1 MRLISLHIENFGKLS
16 DFDMSFSPGKNIIN
30 EENGWGKSTLA
41 SFIKVMFFG
50 FSGEGKRSE
59 LENERRRY
67 KPWQKGIYGGS
78 VIFELD
84 GKAYRVE
91 RTFGDKKSGTDEFY
105 LYNADT
111 NIISN
116 DFGENI
122 GEEIFGI
129 DEESFKKTVFIGQQ
143 DCETAVT
150 PNISAKIGNISD
162 LMADMSNYDIVQS
175 RLKKELDFL
184 TPKRATGELHKLK
197 NKLSLLNESVKK
209 KSIYEEGLE
218 ENKKLYE
225 EGKNEIAEKFRSK
238 ETLQKSLEYL
248 SKVKDKKAELQRY
261 NSLKE
266 EKQKA
271 LQRVKEQEAFFKN
284 GIPEKEQVEEKL
296 RLVNKIEA
304 EKEARK
310 KLLFEAEEEKEYER
324 ISELFEEG
332 VPDSKRIDEAERLVR
347 TLKRLREEQGLVSLS
362 DRELEKY
369 EEAEDFFAEYKPDRR
384 ELERHTAENV
394 RKSMLIS
401 AFYSK
406 KESSEAAKDNLKRRE
421 EEKNK
426 AGKIN
431 YIPLIL
437 AVISLAASI
446 LVIYLLA
453 LTIILSALFFLLLL
467 KKKTEKKEA
476 DFLYRQAK
484 ESYDLINADIEDTSR
499 TISDIEVALRVF
511 FEKMNLPYSGET
523 AGGTLTEIG
532 NKLSVIEELE
542 ERAKAYKDKNFNEE
556 ISNLIAEIRKNLPP
570 FYAEADE
577 ADFDSALQRLRF
589 DIKEFER
596 LNRRKEELKISVENE
611 ALLKKELDEFIILYE
626 LDGSDPALLLRQVQE
641 RLVSMEDARA
651 FLSEKENKLKEY
663 EAENDVSEY
672 KNLENTDEEEES
684 SMEKISIEG
693 TSVENSSMESISAN
707 LRALDTDISSLQEK
721 AGRYKKAVEEIN
733 ELLGQIE
740 NDEDEYASEK
750 ERFDKLSHKF
760 EVMTATRDYLEKA
773 KLKFSAKY
781 MDPIFNAFR
790 KYYEILSD
798 DVLQYETDAN
808 LNLQI
813 RENGG
818 LHDIRLLSSG
828 YKDLVGICRRM
839 AFVDAM
845 YKREEGTEAPFL
857 IYDDPFVN
865 LDDRRL
871 SMAGKFLERVSSE
884 YQILYFICSSSRGG
898 SD

>member
-1 MRLISLHIENFGKLS
+1 MK
-16 DFDMSFSPGKNIIN
+16 
-30 EENGWGKSTLA
+30 
-41 SFIKVMFFG
+41 
-50 FSGEGKRSE
+50 
-59 LENERRRY
+59 
-67 KPWQKGIYGGS
+67 
-78 VIFELD
+78 
-84 GKAYRVE
+84 
-91 RTFGDKKSGTDEFY
+91 
-105 LYNADT
+105 
-111 NIISN
+111 
-116 DFGENI
+116 
-122 GEEIFGI
+122 
-129 DEESFKKTVFIGQQ
+129 
-143 DCETAVT
+143 
-150 PNISAKIGNISD
+150 
-162 LMADMSNYDIVQS
+162 
-175 RLKKELDFL
+175 
-184 TPKRATGELHKLK
+184 
-197 NKLSLLNESVKK
+197 
-209 KSIYEEGLE
+209 
-218 ENKKLYE
+218 
-225 EGKNEIAEKFRSK
+225 
-238 ETLQKSLEYL
+238 
-248 SKVKDKKAELQRY
+248 
-261 NSLKE
+261 
-266 EKQKA
+266 
-271 LQRVKEQEAFFKN
+271 
-284 GIPEKEQVEEKL
+284 
-296 RLVNKIEA
+296 
-304 EKEARK
+304 
-310 KLLFEAEEEKEYER
+310 
-324 ISELFEEG
+324 
-332 VPDSKRIDEAERLVR
+332 
-347 TLKRLREEQGLVSLS
+347 
-362 DRELEKY
+362 KY

-384 ELERHTAENV
+384 ELERYTAENV

-532 NKLSVIEELE
+532 NKLSVIEELG

-596 LNRRKEELKISVENE
+596 LGRKKEELRTSLENE
-611 ALLKKELDEFIILYE
+611 AGLKTKLNEFTDRYE
-626 LDGSDPALLLRQVQE
+626 LDKDIDTGLLLRRIQE

-663 EAENDVSEY
+663 EAKNDVSEY
-672 KNLENTDEEEES
+672 KNLENTDEEE
-684 SMEKISIEG
+684 
-693 TSVENSSMESISAN
+693 SSMESISAN
-707 LRALDTDISSLQEK
+707 LRAVDADISALQEK
-721 AGRYKKAVEEIN
+721 ADKYKKAIEEIN

-740 NDEDEYASEK
+740 SDEDEYKSEK
-750 ERFDKLSHKF
+750 ERFDKLRHKF
-760 EVMTATRDYLEKA
+760 DVMSRAKEYLEQA
-773 KLKFSAKY
+773 KLRFSAKY

-798 DVLQYETDAN
+798 DSMQYETDAN
-808 LNLQI
+808 LNLML
-813 RENGG
+813 REKDG

-845 YKREEGTEAPFL
+845 YKRDEGSEAPFL

-884 YQILYFICSSSRGG
+884 YQILYFICSSGRGG

>member
-209 KSIYEEGLE
+209 KSICEEGLE

-225 EGKNEIAEKFRSK
+225 EGKNEIAEKIRSK

-271 LQRVKEQEAFFKN
+271 LQRVKEQEDFFKN

-296 RLVNKIEA
+296 RLITKIEA

-347 TLKRLREEQGLVSLS
+347 TLKRLREAQGLVSLS

-369 EEAEDFFAEYKPDRR
+369 EEAEDFFASYKPDRR

-532 NKLSVIEELE
+532 NKLSVIEELG

-611 ALLKKELDEFIILYE
+611 ALLKKGLDEFIILYE

-672 KNLENTDEEEES
+672 KNLENTDEEE
-684 SMEKISIEG
+684 
-693 TSVENSSMESISAN
+693 SSMESISAN

-798 DVLQYETDAN
+798 DSMQYETDAN
-808 LNLQI
+808 LNLML
-813 RENGG
+813 REKDG

-828 YKDLVGICRRM
+828 YRDLVGICRRM
-839 AFVDAM
+839 AFVDTM

-865 LDDRRL
+865 LDDGRM

>member
-1 MRLISLHIENFGKLS
+1 MKLISLHIENFGKLS

-209 KSIYEEGLE
+209 KSICEEGLE

-225 EGKNEIAEKFRSK
+225 EGKNEIAEKIRSK

-296 RLVNKIEA
+296 RLINKIEA

-347 TLKRLREEQGLVSLS
+347 TLKRLREEQSLVSLS
-362 DRELEKY
+362 DREFEKY

-532 NKLSVIEELE
+532 NKLSVIEELG
-542 ERAKAYKDKNFNEE
+542 ERAKAYKDKNFNKE

-611 ALLKKELDEFIILYE
+611 ALLKKELDEFISLYE

-672 KNLENTDEEEES
+672 KNLENTDEEES
-684 SMEKISIEG
+684 SMENV
-693 TSVENSSMESISAN
+693 SVRI
-707 LRALDTDISSLQEK
+707 RTLDADISLLQEK
-721 AGRYKKAVEEIN
+721 VDKYKKTVEEIN
-733 ELLGQIE
+733 ILLSQIE
-740 NDEDEYASEK
+740 SDEDEYMSEK

-760 EVMTATRDYLEKA
+760 EVMTAAKDYLERA

-808 LNLQI
+808 LNLML
-813 RENGG
+813 REKDG

-845 YKREEGTEAPFL
+845 YKRDEGSEAPFL